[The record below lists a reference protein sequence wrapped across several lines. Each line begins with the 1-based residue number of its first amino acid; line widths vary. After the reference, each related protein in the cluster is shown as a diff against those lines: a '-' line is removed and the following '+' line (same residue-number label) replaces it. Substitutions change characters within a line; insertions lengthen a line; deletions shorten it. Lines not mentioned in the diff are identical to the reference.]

1 MKPERWQQVDELLE
15 AALEREAR
23 ERSAFLKQACDED
36 EALRQE
42 VESLLQ
48 AYERG
53 EDFMEEPALEV
64 AAKRLAEHR
73 AQRFVGRQLGSYQVV
88 AFLDAGAM
96 GEVYRARDTKLER
109 EVAIKVLPDLLARD
123 PERLAGFERE
133 AKLLAAV
140 NHPNIGAIYG
150 LEEDDG
156 LRYLV
161 LELVPGETLAERL
174 GAGALGVKEALRIC
188 GQVANALEAA
198 HEKGI
203 IHRDLKPG
211 NIKLDPKND
220 VKVLDFGIAKSLSD
234 GPSAGEAKPQDG
246 VILGTAAYMS
256 PEQARGK
263 PVDRRADIWS
273 VGCLLYETLT
283 GKRVFERET
292 VADTLTAV
300 LEKEPN
306 WEALPDG
313 TPWSLQS
320 LLRRCLEKDPRRRF
334 HDMADVRIQIE
345 ESLDEPTTVSPMEV
359 AVAQPAQW
367 KRALPWS
374 VAAAIA
380 VVAAVAIGSLTR
392 PGPRPLLKFVITPPP
407 TALLA
412 DNETIDLAI
421 SPDGRRIVF
430 VAERGDSTQLYVRRL
445 DELEAKPIPGT
456 EGAGAFPFFSPDGE
470 WVGFFANGK
479 LKKVSLAGGRP
490 ITICDAGS
498 RWSGG
503 AWTPQDTIVF
513 AAASGAPE
521 IQGLYRVPTGG
532 GQSEPLAI
540 PAHEKGV
547 RRYSC
552 PKILPGGKVVL
563 FDAHNEDDTEIWAL
577 SLENGQQKI
586 LVDEAVNP
594 YYVSTGYLVYQKRP
608 NVLGP
613 SPSAVWA
620 APFDLAGL
628 EVRGDSVL
636 ILEGIRGF
644 DFAAS
649 GDGTLVYVPG
659 APRSQRTLVWVD
671 RDGTQRVVTK
681 SERAYSWPKISPDGK
696 RVAVG
701 IDGDV
706 WIYDTEEDWF
716 RQLTLEGKDNRVPA
730 WTPDGKWVIF
740 SSDRDGP
747 AMNIYR
753 QPADGSGQAE
763 RLTTSEFSHWP
774 MSLSP
779 DGSVLAFHELGAKGD
794 FDIGILEM
802 DVDAKP
808 RPLIASPSFERTPSF
823 SPDGQWLAYV
833 SDESGRRH
841 VYVTPYPELD
851 VKWLVSGEQGGRVPS
866 WSPDV

>member
-1 MKPERWQQVDELLE
+1 M
-15 AALEREAR
+15 
-23 ERSAFLKQACDED
+23 
-36 EALRQE
+36 
-42 VESLLQ
+42 
-48 AYERG
+48 
-53 EDFMEEPALEV
+53 
-64 AAKRLAEHR
+64 
-73 AQRFVGRQLGSYQVV
+73 
-88 AFLDAGAM
+88 
-96 GEVYRARDTKLER
+96 
-109 EVAIKVLPDLLARD
+109 
-123 PERLAGFERE
+123 
-133 AKLLAAV
+133 AAV

-161 LELVPGETLAERL
+161 LELVAGETLAERL
-174 GAGALGVKEALRIC
+174 GAGALGVKESLRIC

-211 NIKLDPKND
+211 NIKLDAKND

-234 GPSAGEAKPQDG
+234 GLSAGEAATQEG

-300 LEKEPN
+300 LETEPN

-313 TPWSLQS
+313 TAWSLQS
-320 LLRRCLEKDPRRRF
+320 LLRRCLEKEPRRRF

-345 ESLDEPTTVSPMEV
+345 ESLEEPITVSPMEV

-367 KRALPWS
+367 KRAIPWS

-380 VVAAVAIGSLTR
+380 VMAAVAIGSSTR
-392 PGPRPLLKFVITPPP
+392 PGPRPLSKFVITPPP
-407 TALLA
+407 TARLVN
-412 DNETIDLAI
+412 NETIDLAI
-421 SPDGRRIVF
+421 SPDGRRIVY
-430 VAERGDSTQLYVRRL
+430 VAERGDSTELFLRRL

-470 WVGFFANGK
+470 WVGVFANGK
-479 LKKVSLAGGRP
+479 LEKVSLAGGRP
-490 ITICDAGS
+490 IMICDAVS
-498 RWSGG
+498 RWWGG

-513 AAASGAPE
+513 AAAPGVPG
-521 IQGLYRVPTGG
+521 IHGLYRVPAAG
-532 GQSEPLAI
+532 GQPEPLAI
-540 PAHEKGV
+540 HGKGENGYV
-547 RRYSC
+547 R

-563 FDAHNEDDTEIWAL
+563 FDALTEDGREIRAL
-577 SLENGQQKI
+577 SLETGQQKI
-586 LVDEAVNP
+586 VVDEAINP
-594 YYVSTGYLVYQKRP
+594 YYVSTGHLA
-608 NVLGP
+608 GP
-613 SPSAVWA
+613 FAVWA
-620 APFDLAGL
+620 APFDLARL

-636 ILEGIRGF
+636 ILEGVRRD

-659 APRSQRTLVWVD
+659 SSQTSLVWVD

-681 SERAYSWPKISPDGK
+681 SERFYTSSPRISPDGK
-696 RVAVG
+696 RVALG

-706 WIYDTEEDWF
+706 WIYDTEEEWF
-716 RQLTLEGKDNRVPA
+716 RQLTLEGKDNRAPV
-730 WTPDGKWVIF
+730 WTPDGEWVIF
-740 SSDRDGP
+740 SSAREGSR
-747 AMNIYR
+747 NIYR

-763 RLTTSEFSHWP
+763 RLTTSEISHLP
-774 MSLSP
+774 KSLSP
-779 DGSVLAFHELGAKGD
+779 DGSVLAFHEPNAKGG

-802 DVDAKP
+802 EVDAKP
-808 RPLIASPSFERTPSF
+808 RPLIASPNVEASPSF
-823 SPDGQWLAYV
+823 SPDGQWLAYA
-833 SDESGRRH
+833 STESGPRR
-841 VYVTPYPELD
+841 VYVSPYPELD
-851 VKWLVSGEQGGRVPS
+851 VKLLVSGEQGGGRPS
-866 WSPDV
+866 WSPDGTELFYRSGDKIMVVPIKTRPTFKAGKPRVLFEGFPFKGRDISPDGQRFLMMKQGGPTGSDSKGSDSKGSDSKGSDSKGSDSKGSDSKGSDSKGSDSKGSDSKGSQINVVLNWSEELKRRVPTGK